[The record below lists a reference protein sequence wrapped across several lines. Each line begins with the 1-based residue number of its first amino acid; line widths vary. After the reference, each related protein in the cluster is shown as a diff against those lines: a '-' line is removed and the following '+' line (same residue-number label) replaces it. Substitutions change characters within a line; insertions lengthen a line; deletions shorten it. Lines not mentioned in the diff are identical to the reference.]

1 MEEVDVWTTE
11 NIHDVKGKRL
21 YKEFDEDDWILAT
34 FRLEMLNMLVSFK
47 TDVTSKDADRVGIA
61 KSLLNQYYKAYYSRD
76 LAPRSVG
83 QDTVEGVLT
92 YFKDVVK
99 VEDYVYYTPS

>member
-1 MEEVDVWTTE
+1 MRTGAWVGDGVG
-11 NIHDVKGKRL
+11 IRRHFSAVHVAGKRFPFPRFEL
-21 YKEFDEDDWILAT
+21 
-34 FRLEMLNMLVSFK
+34 LNMLLSFK

-83 QDTVEGVLT
+83 QETVEGVLT

-99 VEDYVYYTPS
+99 VEDYVYSTPI

>member
-47 TDVTSKDADRVGIA
+47 TDVTSKDADRVREA
-61 KSLLNQYYKAYYSRD
+61 VACLLIKLSQVCKYGSKLKKITKLDN
-76 LAPRSVG
+76 G
-83 QDTVEGVLT
+83 TGVR
-92 YFKDVVK
+92 V
-99 VEDYVYYTPS
+99 